1 MNKNEL
7 EEAVNG
13 AMDKAIGSLLGA
25 LIRNG
30 VSQDVLQKSLADMMD
45 DMEPMNELTKT
56 QEELGMYDDA
66 N

>member
-1 MNKNEL
+1 MEKQEL
-7 EEAVNG
+7 ENAING

-30 VSQDVLQKSLADMMD
+30 VSQDVLQKSLGDMMD
-45 DMEPMNELTKT
+45 ELEP
-56 QEELGMYDDA
+56 DDDT

>member
-1 MNKNEL
+1 MKKNEL

-30 VSQDVLQKSLADMMD
+30 VSQDVLQKSLADMLYEL
-45 DMEPMNELTKT
+45 EPD
-56 QEELGMYDDA
+56 YDT

>member
-1 MNKNEL
+1 MKKNEL

-13 AMDKAIGSLLGA
+13 AMDKAIASLLGA

-30 VSQDVLQKSLADMMD
+30 VSHDVLLKSLADMMD
-45 DMEPMNELTKT
+45 DLEP
-56 QEELGMYDDA
+56 DDDT